1 MRAPNPPT
9 SDTPPRGTAW
19 DVDAFLRYMTN
30 VRKVSPHTAE
40 AYARDLADFSDF
52 LAHLWGEDRAH
63 DWAQVNYGVVRR
75 YLVHLSRKAYEKTTI
90 ARKLSSLRALFRYLV
105 DEGVIGHN
113 PAELAVSPKRSSH
126 LPQVLHDYEL
136 VELLAAPDTST
147 PTGARD
153 RALLEL
159 LYATGMRLAEVHGL
173 NVEQLDFAA
182 RRILVV
188 GKRDKERQVFFGV
201 PAADA
206 LRHYLDLGRPALLS
220 RRRGTEEE
228 RAVFL
233 NRFGA
238 RLSMRG
244 IARTVEKHILRTA
257 TAHRVSPHDLR
268 HTFATHLLDNGA
280 DLRAIQELLGHESL
294 ATTGIYTH
302 LTAERLR
309 QSYDQAHP
317 LAAAGTEETSRR

>member
-1 MRAPNPPT
+1 MQDLNPPT
-9 SDTPPRGTAW
+9 PGTPPHVTAW
-19 DVDAFLRYMTN
+19 DVDAFLRYMTD
-30 VRKVSPHTAE
+30 VRMVSPHTAE

-52 LAHLWGEDRAH
+52 LAGLWGENRAH

-75 YLVHLSRKAYEKTTI
+75 YLAHLNRKAYQKTTI

-105 DEGVIGHN
+105 DEGGIAHN
-113 PAELAVSPKRSSH
+113 PAELAASPKRSSH
-126 LPQVLHDYEL
+126 LPEVLHDYEL
-136 VELLAAPDTST
+136 IELLDAPDVST
-147 PTGARD
+147 PAGARD

-173 NVEQLDFAA
+173 NVEQLDFTA

-188 GKRDKERQVFFGV
+188 GKRDKERQVFFGA

-206 LRHYLDLGRPALLS
+206 LRHYLDFGRPDLLS
-220 RRRGTEEE
+220 RRRGTGEE

-233 NRFGA
+233 NRFGG
-238 RLSMRG
+238 RLSKKG
-244 IARTVEKHILRTA
+244 IARAVEKHVLQTA
-257 TAHRVSPHDLR
+257 TAHHISPHALR

-309 QSYDQAHP
+309 RSYDEAHP
-317 LAAAGTEETSRR
+317 LAAAKTEETTGT

>member
-1 MRAPNPPT
+1 MQDPSPPT
-9 SDTPPRGTAW
+9 PDTSPRGTAW
-19 DVDAFLRYMTN
+19 DVDAFLRYLTD
-30 VRKVSPHTAE
+30 VRRVSPRTAE

-52 LAHLWGEDRAH
+52 LADLWGEGRAH
-63 DWAQVNYGVVRR
+63 DWGQVNYGVVRR
-75 YLVHLSRKAYEKTTI
+75 YLAHLSRKAYQKTTI

-113 PAELAVSPKRSSH
+113 PAELAASPKRASH
-126 LPQVLHDYEL
+126 LPEVLHDYEL
-136 VELLAAPDTST
+136 VELLDAPDAST
-147 PTGARD
+147 PAGARD

-173 NVEQLDFAA
+173 DVTQLDFAA
-182 RRILVV
+182 RRIIVI
-188 GKRDKERQVFFGV
+188 GKRDKERQVFFGA

-206 LRHYLDLGRPALLS
+206 LRHYLQFGRPELL
-220 RRRGTEEE
+220 RKRRGTGDE

-233 NRFGA
+233 NRLGG
-238 RLSMRG
+238 RLSKKG
-244 IARTVEKHILRTA
+244 IARAVEKHVLQTA
-257 TAHRVSPHDLR
+257 TAHRISPHALR

-317 LAAAGTEETSRR
+317 LAAAPTEETSGT